1 MSKILSGLEGVLLLM
16 DDVLVF
22 GKDQKKHDEHLQAAL
37 KRIKEA
43 RATLNPAKC
52 FFSQLRFLGHIFDQ
66 EGIRADLDKTSAI
79 TVMKPPTNV
88 ADLAN
93 FQAI

>member
-1 MSKILSGLEGVLLLM
+1 M
-16 DDVLVF
+16 DDVHVF
-22 GKDQKKHDEHLQAAL
+22 GKDQNEHDERLQAAL
-37 KRIKEA
+37 ERIKEA

-52 FFSQLRFLGHIFDQ
+52 VFSQLRFLGHIFDQ

-88 ADLAN
+88 SNLAN

>member
-1 MSKILSGLEGVLLLM
+1 M

-22 GKDQKKHDEHLQAAL
+22 GKDQKEHDECLQAAL
-37 KRIKEA
+37 ERIKEA
-43 RATLNPAKC
+43 RATLDSAKC
-52 FFSQLRFLGHIFDQ
+52 VFSQLRFLGHIIDQ
-66 EGIRADLDKTSAI
+66 EGIRADPDKTSAI

-88 ADLAN
+88 PDFAN

>member
-1 MSKILSGLEGVLLLM
+1 M

-22 GKDQKKHDEHLQAAL
+22 GKDQKKHDGRSQAAL
-37 KRIKEA
+37 ERIKEA
-43 RATLNPAKC
+43 RATLNPAKY
-52 FFSQLRFLGHIFDQ
+52 FYSQLRFLGHIIDQ
-66 EGIRADLDKTSAI
+66 EAIRANPDKTSAI

-88 ADLAN
+88 PDLAN

>member
-1 MSKILSGLEGVLLLM
+1 M

-22 GKDQKKHDEHLQAAL
+22 GKDQKEYDKRLQAAL
-37 KRIKEA
+37 ERIKEA
-43 RATLNPAKC
+43 RATLNPAKMF
-52 FFSQLRFLGHIFDQ
+52 FFSQLRFLGHIIDQ
-66 EGIRADLDKTSAI
+66 EGIRADPDKTSAI

-88 ADLAN
+88 PDLAN